1 MSDET
6 TVEGTGE
13 TVGEAKWSALRELE
27 RRFPGLDR
35 QAVEFQVLSEGE
47 RGLMGIGRE
56 PARVVATLGATPT
69 AEQRAAVAERRPAPR
84 PARPRSAPVPAPVLG
99 EESSSDDAAEVRAI
113 VAAIASGLG
122 LGATLHVGETDE
134 AVTATLS
141 GGELGVVIGKHGKTI
156 DAVQYLVNAIRA
168 RETDAKPV
176 VIDAQ
181 NYRRR
186 REQALQETAERAA
199 RDAVRTGGPIA
210 LEPMTSVERKIVHL
224 LLKERDDVETS
235 SDGRE
240 PFRHIVVSPAG
251 TADAADADA
260 DAT

>member
-1 MSDET
+1 
-6 TVEGTGE
+6 
-13 TVGEAKWSALRELE
+13 
-27 RRFPGLDR
+27 
-35 QAVEFQVLSEGE
+35 
-47 RGLMGIGRE
+47 MGIGRE
-56 PARVVATLGATPT
+56 PARVVATLAAMPTP
-69 AEQRAAVAERRPAPR
+69 EQRAVVEQRQVPRDGR
-84 PARPRSAPVPAPVLG
+84 PARPRPEAPRGPALG
-99 EESSSDDAAEVRAI
+99 EESTSPQAQEVREI
-113 VAAIASGLG
+113 VGAIASGLG
-122 LGATLHVGETDE
+122 LGARLHVGEDDE

-168 RETDAKPV
+168 RDGQAKPV

-199 RDAVRTGGPIA
+199 RDAVRTGGPVA

-224 LLKERDDVETS
+224 LLKDRDDVETS

-240 PFRHIVVSPAG
+240 PYRHIVVSPRG
-251 TADAADADA
+251 
-260 DAT
+260 